1 MHSKARHSF
10 DTKVEYFLD
19 DIELIDVLRTSVSR
33 NDLTDTDSQYVFARV
48 DPGRHSHLKRRANSG
63 GSRELAINHLRS
75 TVYGSFV
82 KDVYEEIT
90 HYLKTILKQ
99 AARSGFDGGR
109 IIGDHTFPTDARA
122 LIRMGNWEAVCEHV
136 AQSVFRVLEN
146 ERNTVRLLQK
156 MSKKLGLEVP
166 DHLIDELGPYL
177 QVRHFLVHSDG
188 QANSHF
194 RNKNTSFRYTREG
207 KVVVNYRFVI
217 ALKEKSQGLIEAFDT
232 ALIANNLLADE
243 FTQP

>member
-1 MHSKARHSF
+1 MRSKARHSF
-10 DTKVEYFLD
+10 DTKVDYFLD
-19 DIELIDVLRTSVSR
+19 DIELIDVLRTAVLED
-33 NDLTDTDSQYVFARV
+33 DLADTNSQYVLARV
-48 DPGRHSHLKRRANSG
+48 DPQRHSHLKRRANSA
-63 GSRELAINHLRS
+63 GSRTLVTNHLRS

-109 IIGDHTFPTDARA
+109 IIGDHSFTTDARA
-122 LIRMGNWEAVCEHV
+122 LLRMGNWESVCEHV
-136 AQSVFRVLEN
+136 AESVFRALEN

-166 DHLIDELGPYL
+166 NHLIDELAPYL
-177 QVRHFLVHSDG
+177 EVRHFLVHADG
-188 QANSHF
+188 RANPDF
-194 RNKNTSFRYTREG
+194 QNTNTSFLYTSDG

-217 ALKEKSQGLIEAFDT
+217 ELQEKSQALIEAFDN
-232 ALIANNLLADE
+232 AVIANNLLADG